1 MYCKSCG
8 SMIQPSMKTCPRC
21 GAPNVT
27 SGGNG
32 FRLERPDAAPGGGQP
47 PAQSPETVTRAC
59 PHSSSQ
65 SRAAR
70 ASLTVPGP

>member
-32 FRLERPDAAPGGGQP
+32 FRLERPDAAPGGGDGAQDFY
-47 PAQSPETVTRAC
+47 PAA
-59 PHSSSQ
+59 
-65 SRAAR
+65 
-70 ASLTVPGP
+70 